1 MPRVYWFCTSAYPD
15 LPYTG
20 LIGRDDGT
28 GHLLS
33 LHLVRAGQIYKAV
46 SLPENLTSSCY
57 GERKSS
63 RWGIPAIY
71 WKQKHGWVCL
81 TSGCAEGAAAEFKSF
96 VKLYSKLPDTARFFL
111 TYEPDASGRT
121 RLHIRVRGE
130 SWPIRWKRI
139 SRTELELNLCF
150 NTP

>member
-1 MPRVYWFCTSAYPD
+1 MPRIHWICTPTYPD

-20 LIGRDDGT
+20 LFANQDGARY
-28 GHLLS
+28 LKS
-33 LHLVRAGQIYKAV
+33 LYLVRAGQIYEAA

-71 WKQKHGWVCL
+71 QKQKHGWVGL
-81 TSGCAEGAAAEFKSF
+81 TSGCAVFPG
-96 VKLYSKLPDTARFFL
+96 LPNTERFLF

-121 RLHIRVRGE
+121 RLHIRVRGK

-139 SRTELELNLCF
+139 SKTELELTLCF